1 MTTISTYYP
10 NQDDFELTL
19 DSAQMAA
26 KTAREVAFVEDI
38 DERYVLDEMQA
49 ALDESQYA
57 RLVALA
63 EGV

>member
-26 KTAREVAFVEDI
+26 KTRREVAFVEDI